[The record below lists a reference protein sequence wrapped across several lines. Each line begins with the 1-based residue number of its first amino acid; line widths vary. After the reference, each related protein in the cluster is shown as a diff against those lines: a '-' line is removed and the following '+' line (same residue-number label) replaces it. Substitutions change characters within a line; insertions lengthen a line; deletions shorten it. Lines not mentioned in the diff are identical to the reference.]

1 MAAVLTRFTTDTCTL
16 PRLQW
21 NSFRSTMC
29 YSCRLIFLH
38 LNRMQRMLRT
48 VCTGW
53 AMCRLAIA
61 PYPCFS
67 VSDYELQQKTV
78 SYTIHTISALRQE
91 WTDVE
96 LVLLM
101 GSDMLLQ
108 FQNWYRWQEL
118 LTMTELGV
126 IARETDDRTALQQ
139 AAQEL
144 SAYGTIQLCCD
155 RVLPISSTKIREML
169 KKNQDCTCYL
179 PENVVKYI
187 VFHQLYQR
195 TEEKENGKR
204 KQGNFD
210 GKRICD

>member
-1 MAAVLTRFTTDTCTL
+1 MRRIGIFGG
-16 PRLQW
+16 
-21 NSFRSTMC
+21 SFNP
-29 YSCRLIFLH
+29 IHNGHLH
-38 LNRMQRMLRT
+38 LAKTAMEQFSLDHVLFMPTYISPFKQNAADVADSMHRL
-48 VCTGW
+48 

-108 FQNWYRWQEL
+108 FQNWYHWQEL

-126 IARETDDRTALQQ
+126 IARETDDRVVLEQ
-139 AAQEL
+139 AAQ
-144 SAYGTIQLCCD
+144 AY
-155 RVLPISSTKIREML
+155 RP
-169 KKNQDCTCYL
+169 
-179 PENVVKYI
+179 
-187 VFHQLYQR
+187 
-195 TEEKENGKR
+195 
-204 KQGNFD
+204 
-210 GKRICD
+210 

>member
-1 MAAVLTRFTTDTCTL
+1 MRRIGIFGG
-16 PRLQW
+16 
-21 NSFRSTMC
+21 SFNP
-29 YSCRLIFLH
+29 IHNGHLH
-38 LNRMQRMLRT
+38 LAKTAMEQFSLDHVLFMPTYISPFKQNAADVADSMHRL
-48 VCTGW
+48 

-108 FQNWYRWQEL
+108 FQNWYHWQEL

-126 IARETDDRTALQQ
+126 IARETDDRVVLEQ

-144 SAYGTIQLCCD
+144 SAYGTIQLCCVAFSAD
-155 RVLPISSTKIREML
+155 DPLPDQLESAIRPTLVSPLKTK
-169 KKNQDCTCYL
+169 KS
-179 PENVVKYI
+179 PNVATSASPSFEVP
-187 VFHQLYQR
+187 VQ
-195 TEEKENGKR
+195 
-204 KQGNFD
+204 
-210 GKRICD
+210 

>member
-1 MAAVLTRFTTDTCTL
+1 MPTYISPFKQNAADVADGVH
-16 PRLQW
+16 RL
-21 NSFRSTMC
+21 
-29 YSCRLIFLH
+29 
-38 LNRMQRMLRT
+38 
-48 VCTGW
+48 

-108 FQNWYRWQEL
+108 FQNWYHWQEL

-126 IARETDDRTALQQ
+126 IARETDDRVVLEQ

-179 PENVVKYI
+179 PEKVVKYI

>member
-1 MAAVLTRFTTDTCTL
+1 
-16 PRLQW
+16 
-21 NSFRSTMC
+21 
-29 YSCRLIFLH
+29 
-38 LNRMQRMLRT
+38 
-48 VCTGW
+48 
-53 AMCRLAIA
+53 
-61 PYPCFS
+61 
-67 VSDYELQQKTV
+67 
-78 SYTIHTISALRQE
+78 
-91 WTDVE
+91 
-96 LVLLM
+96 
-101 GSDMLLQ
+101 
-108 FQNWYRWQEL
+108 
-118 LTMTELGV
+118 MTELGV
-126 IARETDDRTALQQ
+126 IARETDDRVVLEQ
-139 AAQEL
+139 AAREL